1 MTARPLQKQPLNLS
15 NERTKASLFG
25 ALECGFT
32 AWPAPDLLVKTEA
45 QATVNPS
52 AFARLWR
59 VFMTARVAIASVL
72 LILEAFM
79 RVLGPATSHW
89 TVTICIAYL
98 LAAVAVR
105 LWAKPVPPASAFDLQ
120 WLLIIGVDVMVF
132 FVLNLL
138 QSGGISYTP
147 LFALPVLLSSVLGPV
162 LLALGTAASVTL
174 LLLGDAWWN
183 SLLLQNDNKARYLQA
198 ALSGSGFFLVA
209 LLANQL
215 ALRLAGEEKLAYR
228 NRLAARM
235 QSQINHLVVETLA
248 DGVLVADIEGRVY
261 SANPAARRLLLT
273 GNNEEEETDPAR
285 EKSDFN
291 LTESDHLQPLAMLV
305 KRCFASQLPERDE
318 ICLPEPGLSSAHQ
331 RLHVRARLA
340 ISRDVQQHS
349 LCVVFLED
357 LREMEARVRTEK
369 MAAMGRMSA
378 AVAHEI
384 RNPLAAIT
392 QANALLEEDIQ
403 DPAQRQLLTIVQQN
417 AKRLAKI
424 VDDVLNIARVHGQ
437 KQSESVP
444 AAALRISLDDTA
456 ARIVLDW
463 QAQNN
468 QSPALLVAL
477 KTAPAQ
483 VVFEADHLRR
493 LIVNL
498 LDNALRYAS
507 GVRHSIE
514 IHSCFMETGQM
525 QLAVWS
531 DGLALERSVQAH
543 LFEPFFSSESRSSG
557 LGLYICRQLCERHGA
572 SIAYERVNFA
582 NRPYNAFTVTFA

>member
-1 MTARPLQKQPLNLS
+1 MTARPLHKQPLNLS
-15 NERTKASLFG
+15 HKHPKASLFG
-25 ALECGFT
+25 ALEFGST
-32 AWPAPDLLVKTEA
+32 AWPAPDLSVKTDS

-59 VFMTARVAIASVL
+59 VFMTARVAIASIL

-79 RVLGPATSHW
+79 RVLGPVTSHW

-183 SLLLQNDNKARYLQA
+183 SLLLQSDNNARYLQA

-273 GNNEEEETDPAR
+273 GNNEEETDSNR
-285 EKSDFN
+285 EKSDFD

-305 KRCFASQLPERDE
+305 KRCFASQQPERDE

-340 ISRDVQQHS
+340 ISRDAQQHS

-403 DPAQRQLLTIVQQN
+403 DPAQRQLLAIVQQN

-424 VDDVLNIARVHGQ
+424 VDDVLDIARVHRQ
-437 KQSESVP
+437 KQSEFVSSAV
-444 AAALRISLDDTA
+444 LRISLDDTA

-514 IHSCFMETGQM
+514 IHSCFVETGQI
-525 QLAVWS
+525 QLTVRS

>member
-15 NERTKASLFG
+15 NERPKASLFG

-183 SLLLQNDNKARYLQA
+183 SLLLQNDNNARYLQA

-273 GNNEEEETDPAR
+273 GINEEEETDQAR

-291 LTESDHLQPLAMLV
+291 LTQSDHLQPLAMLV

-340 ISRDVQQHS
+340 ISRDAQQHS

-403 DPAQRQLLTIVQQN
+403 DPAQRQLLAIVQQN

-437 KQSESVP
+437 KQSESVS
-444 AAALRISLDDTA
+444 AAAMRISLDDTA

-468 QSPALLVAL
+468 QSPALLVVL

-483 VVFEADHLRR
+483 VVFDADHLRR
-493 LIVNL
+493 LIINL

-582 NRPYNAFTVTFA
+582 NRPCNAFTVTFA